1 MCHKQKGKSCTLAV
15 EQTGLL
21 LVHHRSG
28 NRGQSPPQES
38 ICPIGGKKGQRLRN
52 WRGNSRRIG
61 VFFCSSSP
69 KSLPLSRRLRLTTL
83 HEHNLSKE
91 PKIYEMFRIRTQ
103 HLLEVLAGW
112 QEKKERIFFFL
123 SQCLSC
129 SNQNRSLGKML
140 GGMSRL
146 CEKDIIF
153 SVPARQSWAAADGNK
168 WIVCCCCFQVECRTV
183 SMLLTI
189 SRAHWV
195 PFESVP
201 AAKPVP
207 RRNSV
212 SATA

>member
-38 ICPIGGKKGQRLRN
+38 ICPIGGEKGQRLRN

-61 VFFCSSSP
+61 GFFALLRQRVFHWADD
-69 KSLPLSRRLRLTTL
+69 L
-83 HEHNLSKE
+83 
-91 PKIYEMFRIRTQ
+91 
-103 HLLEVLAGW
+103 GW
-112 QEKKERIFFFL
+112 QRYMNIIYQKNLKFTKCFELGHSICWKFWLDDKRKRREFFFL

-140 GGMSRL
+140 GDMSRL
-146 CEKDIIF
+146 CEKYIIF

-201 AAKPVP
+201 AKPVP